1 MNKLRKRFKKET
13 GEDYLIEVNK
23 SESNTEF
30 NWQYVKWLE
39 EQIVSKN
46 ESLHLVSD
54 CFYTLEEWGQGSPN
68 RGIIG
73 TYKTREEAEKDRKD
87 TYWQH
92 VKEHKFN

>member
-46 ESLHLVSD
+46 ESLHLVSSSYICD
-54 CFYTLEEWGQGSPN
+54 CKSDPCYTYDWEQCEDCKKKYES
-68 RGIIG
+68 
-73 TYKTREEAEKDRKD
+73 
-87 TYWQH
+87 
-92 VKEHKFN
+92 

>member
-46 ESLHLVSD
+46 ESLHLVSKS
-54 CFYTLEEWGQGSPN
+54 FYCGGKAMFP
-68 RGIIG
+68 
-73 TYKTREEAEKDRKD
+73 EAEKCTIQCEDCKKD
-87 TYWQH
+87 
-92 VKEHKFN
+92 NGC

>member
-46 ESLHLVSD
+46 ESLHLVSSS
-54 CFYTLEEWGQGSPN
+54 LEMPM
-68 RGIIG
+68 
-73 TYKTREEAEKDRKD
+73 REEYYDEVRKVWATRFKKDN
-87 TYWQH
+87 
-92 VKEHKFN
+92 ES

>member
-46 ESLHLVSD
+46 KSLHDVS
-54 CFYTLEEWGQGSPN
+54 CCETCGKELTNIGGSQMYCHN
-68 RGIIG
+68 CGTTKIG
-73 TYKTREEAEKDRKD
+73 C
-87 TYWQH
+87 
-92 VKEHKFN
+92 N